1 MHFSKIAWK
10 QNVLLH
16 FMWNGGNRPAVNK
29 RNPRLDFTLFWA
41 TMRQEKCWC
50 NQVFIAYFYSL
61 QHWWPSLT
69 SASREKRWRILWREQ
84 DQSLKMLK
92 RWQSQPVEL
101 DIPGERAEMFRR
113 NNVRTYI
120 VSELFFF
127 LFLAIV
133 GCVWLTFSK
142 IVFLFVS
149 KCFGQY
155 DWLFRLY

>member
-1 MHFSKIAWK
+1 
-10 QNVLLH
+10 
-16 FMWNGGNRPAVNK
+16 MWNGGNRLAVNK

-92 RWQSQPVEL
+92 RWQSQLVEL
-101 DIPGERAEMFRR
+101 DKPEERAEMFRR
-113 NNVRTYI
+113 NWQRSNIHCVRI
-120 VSELFFF
+120 VVVFFF
-127 LFLAIV
+127 LSIV

-155 DWLFRLY
+155 DWLFRLH

>member
-1 MHFSKIAWK
+1 
-10 QNVLLH
+10 
-16 FMWNGGNRPAVNK
+16 MWNGENRLAVNK

-41 TMRQEKCWC
+41 TIRQEKCWC

-92 RWQSQPVEL
+92 RWQSQLVEL
-101 DIPGERAEMFRR
+101 DIPEERAEMFRR
-113 NNVRTYI
+113 NWQRSNIHCVRI
-120 VSELFFF
+120 VFFFF
-127 LFLAIV
+127 LFLAIA

>member
-1 MHFSKIAWK
+1 MR
-10 QNVLLH
+10 
-16 FMWNGGNRPAVNK
+16 NGGNRLAVNK

-92 RWQSQPVEL
+92 RWQSQLVEL
-101 DIPGERAEMFRR
+101 DIPEERAEMFRR
-113 NNVRTYI
+113 NWRRSNIHCVRI
-120 VSELFFF
+120 VFFFF

-155 DWLFRLY
+155 DWLFRLH